1 MSKAV
6 IKNYTPHDVT
16 VFIGTGDTKV
26 VFPIEGEAR
35 VEQKDVPVVF
45 NADVP
50 VVSTTYGEITGLPEQ
65 QLQQD
70 GTPAVYYIVSSLVVQ
85 AAKRDGRRD
94 LLFPTDMVRDEK
106 GRLIGCK
113 VLALGF

>member
-16 VFIGTGDTKV
+16 VFTGDTKV
-26 VFPIEGEAR
+26 VFQVEGEAR
-35 VEQKDVPVVF
+35 VEQENVPVEFNSDVPVVR
-45 NADVP
+45 
-50 VVSTTYGEITGLPEQ
+50 TTYGEITGLPKQ

-70 GTPAVYYIVSSLVVQ
+70 GTPTVYYIVSSLVVQ

-113 VLALGF
+113 VLALGSVQ